1 MIYIIT
7 EQCMDIEWARCKE
20 LLISRLFDGP
30 HNLQT
35 WTLNNSLIE
44 IFSTIF

>member
-20 LLISRLFDGP
+20 LLISRLLNDP
-30 HNLQT
+30 HKLQT

-44 IFSTIF
+44 IFSTMF